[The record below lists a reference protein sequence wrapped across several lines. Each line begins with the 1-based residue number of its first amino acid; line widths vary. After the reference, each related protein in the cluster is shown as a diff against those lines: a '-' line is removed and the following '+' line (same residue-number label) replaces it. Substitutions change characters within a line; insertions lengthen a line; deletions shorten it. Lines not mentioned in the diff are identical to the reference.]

1 MSLKAPSR
9 SGRKSIAVDVREE
22 GIRADRLERFAGGGT
37 GFPLFSLPCAWGR
50 RKWNL
55 PINLSLRQVLAL
67 GLLALVSFFG
77 NPALAQQD
85 AIAPPGGGQ
94 PAADTSAIRLGMS
107 ADFSASARAL
117 SIELYR
123 GAMAYLIPLN
133 KAGGVHGRQVEITA
147 YDDKYQPDLAIQ
159 NTLRLMK
166 DDVFA
171 LFSYVGTPTMIRT
184 LPLLRMRNLEH
195 FLLFFPFTGA
205 DANRI
210 PPYDKFTFNLRASYD
225 QETKG
230 LVDHFVAH
238 HRKRIAVFYQ
248 ADAYGRAGWAGVRK
262 ALASHGLE
270 IAGEATYRRGSPYD
284 QSYDPQVAIME
295 RLKPDAVICVGTSP
309 ACAGFVRDM
318 RDRGVDCPVATISFV
333 GSDAMLRL
341 LADGEQKSG
350 KDYTSRLVGSQVVP
364 SYQDTSLPI
373 VREYREAMDRY
384 RDAIMPPESLM
395 YPNGKTPETEYAPLP
410 YSFVS
415 LEGYLNAK
423 LFVAILERMGANAQ
437 RSDLTQAAMTM
448 GDIDL
453 GLGQKLSFGGATDRR
468 QASDQVYYT
477 VVQGGQFVPLQDGE
491 WEAWLKR

>member
-1 MSLKAPSR
+1 
-9 SGRKSIAVDVREE
+9 
-22 GIRADRLERFAGGGT
+22 
-37 GFPLFSLPCAWGR
+37 
-50 RKWNL
+50 
-55 PINLSLRQVLAL
+55 LRQILAL
-67 GLLALVSFFG
+67 SFLALVAFFG
-77 NPALAQQD
+77 NPALAQ
-85 AIAPPGGGQ
+85 APPGGGQ
-94 PAADTSAIRLGMS
+94 PGVDTSEIRLGMS

-133 KAGGVHGRQVEITA
+133 KAGGVNGRRVEITA

-184 LPLLRMRNLEH
+184 LPLLRMRQAEH

-230 LVDHFVAH
+230 LVDHFVAL
-238 HRKRIAVFYQ
+238 HRTRIAVFYQ

-262 ALASHGLE
+262 ALAKHGLE
-270 IAGEATYRRGSPYD
+270 IAGESTYRRGSPYD

-295 RLKPDAVICVGTSP
+295 RLKPEAVICVGTSP

-318 RDRGVDCPVATISFV
+318 RDRGVDSPVATISFV
-333 GSDAMLRL
+333 GADIMLKLLSDAERN
-341 LADGEQKSG
+341 SN
-350 KDYTSRLVGSQVVP
+350 KDYTSRLVSSQVVP
-364 SYQDTSLPI
+364 SYQEVSLP
-373 VREYREAMDRY
+373 VVHEYREAMDRY
-384 RDAIMPPESLM
+384 RDAIMPPDSLI
-395 YPNGKTPETEYAPLP
+395 YPDGKTPETEYAPLP

-415 LEGYLNAK
+415 FEGYLNAK
-423 LFVAILERMGANAQ
+423 MFVAILERMGANPR
-437 RSDLTQAAMTM
+437 RSDLAQAAMTT
-448 GDIDL
+448 GDFDL
-453 GLGQKLSFGGATDRR
+453 GLRQPLSFGGPADRR
-468 QASDQVYYT
+468 QALDEVYYA
-477 VVQGGQFVPLQDGE
+477 VVRDGQFVPLHDSE
-491 WEAWLKR
+491 WEAWVKR